1 MKKFVENRMSQIVL
15 SKIRNFSTVPFVRNV
30 ATLQIG
36 SFLGNFIQAI
46 VGIFLARILQPE
58 RFGEYALAIGMASLA
73 SIILGGGIQ
82 DATANIL
89 SSAYARKDADEIKD
103 ALAFMIKITVLAAL
117 LVFLVLPS
125 LPFISQALYNDFWI
139 GIYAAIV
146 VIASMFSL
154 SFFSLSNMALQ
165 VAGKIRGMTALT
177 VSDQVARYGFALAF
191 TVAGFGVLGAVSG
204 HLAGAVVVFFVSM
217 AVWARVQRNEKLLPP
232 LWTLIKRAGTVS
244 VKKYFGFS
252 FWVAMDRNMGNLFM
266 ALPVVLTGIYVV
278 SSEVTFFKLAFGFVN
293 LALSMLGPIS
303 VLLNMEFPKMLV
315 EDSGKL
321 IKNFVKVSLY
331 SMGLSVLL
339 TAGAIVA
346 APFVFKILYGVSFMP
361 SVKYVSGLF
370 VYGALFGIGVGLGPM
385 WRAVNKVKVSIII
398 NLVILGL
405 GIPLGLW
412 LIKSYG
418 LWGAVVMVT
427 LWFTVS
433 HLASFI
439 YLIKKLKKHE
449 IKF

>member
-36 SFLGNFIQAI
+36 SFFGNFIQAI

-82 DATANIL
+82 DAMANIL
-89 SSAYARKDADEIKD
+89 SSAYARKDANEIKD

-117 LVFLVLPS
+117 LIFLILPS

-139 GIYAAIV
+139 GVYAAIV

-177 VSDQVARYGFALAF
+177 VSDQVARYGFALVF
-191 TVAGFGVLGAVSG
+191 TVAGFGVLGAMSG

-217 AVWARVQRNEKLLPP
+217 AVWARVQRNEQILPS
-232 LWTLIKRAGTVS
+232 LGAIIKRAGTVS

-293 LALSMLGPIS
+293 LALSMLGPVSI
-303 VLLNMEFPKMLV
+303 LLNMEFPKMLV
-315 EDSGKL
+315 EDSRKL
-321 IKNFVKVSLY
+321 ARNFVRVSLY

-339 TAGAIVA
+339 TVGAVIV
-346 APFVFKILYGVSFMP
+346 APFVFKFLYGVSFMP

-370 VYGALFGIGVGLGPM
+370 VYGALFGIGVSLGPM
-385 WRAVNKVKVSIII
+385 WRAVNKVKISIII
-398 NLVILGL
+398 NLIILGL

-418 LWGAVVMVT
+418 LWGAVIMVT
-427 LWFTVS
+427 LWFSVS
-433 HLASFI
+433 HLVSFI

-449 IKF
+449 IGF